1 MKWIKKYYL
10 IFIFLCAI
18 SSTSKGENDSVL
30 IKADSLFSIGKY
42 KTAAIEYERFIYFS
56 GEEQDLLKT
65 LYKKAQCYKQL
76 FDFTKSCKTL
86 ERINLFRENI
96 ENYTNVKKEL
106 SLSYY
111 LDNKLQKAQIQITQL
126 RHKLR
131 NKNLPNETL
140 LIEIFILNEMKQ
152 WAKAQERAKEYVNN
166 QASLKDKLTV
176 ITKQIDYLYSKKNLP
191 RLKSVDKAENLSRF
205 IPGAGQIYCGK
216 IAEGSFTFLFNGAFL
231 ALGAQQI
238 LTKFYFT
245 GYTAGFGVLHKT
257 YTGNMSRTR
266 HIADKTNHH
275 RHNSFNESII
285 KYMLSL

>member
-1 MKWIKKYYL
+1 MKWIRKYYL

-18 SSTSKGENDSVL
+18 SSTSKGENHNILV
-30 IKADSLFSIGKY
+30 KADSLFSLGKY
-42 KTAAIEYERFIYFS
+42 KSAAIEYERFLYYS
-56 GEEQDLLKT
+56 GEAESLLKT

-76 FDFTKSCKTL
+76 SDYSKSCKTL
-86 ERINLFRENI
+86 ERINLYRENL
-96 ENYTNVKKEL
+96 ESYTSIKKEL
-106 SLSYY
+106 SLCYY
-111 LDNKLQKAQIQITQL
+111 LDNKLQKSQIQITQL
-126 RHKLR
+126 RHKLK
-131 NKNLPNETL
+131 NKNLPQETL

-152 WAKAQERAKEYVNN
+152 WAKAQKRAKEYIGC
-166 QASLKDKLTV
+166 QASVKDKLPL
-176 ITKQIDYLYSKKNLP
+176 ITKQIDSLYSNKNLP
-191 RLKSVDKAENLSRF
+191 KLKSVEKAENLSRF

-266 HIADKTNHH
+266 HIATKTNHN
-275 RHNSFNESII
+275 RHTSFNESII